1 MPYRSQFIIIEDNL
15 IDQFITKKLL
25 KKGLDINPIYI
36 ANNGK
41 EGMNWLLKNQSQNP
55 LIILLDIQMPI
66 MDGFEFLKEFDR
78 LPEDIKEKIEIFVL
92 SSTLDSDEIK
102 KVKENKYVSDFWNK
116 PFRLEILKSV
126 FLENLI

>member
-25 KKGLDINPIYI
+25 KKGLDVNPVCI

-41 EGMNWLLKNQSQNP
+41 EAMNWLLKNQNQNS

-66 MDGFEFLKEFDR
+66 MNGFEFLEEFDR
-78 LPEDIKEKIEIFVL
+78 LPEDVKERIEIFVL
-92 SSTLDSDEIK
+92 SSTLDTDEIK

-116 PFRLEILKSV
+116 PFRLETLKNV
-126 FLENLI
+126 FLEA

>member
-1 MPYRSQFIIIEDNL
+1 MPFRSQFIIIEDNL
-15 IDQFITKKLL
+15 IDQFVTKKLL
-25 KKGLDINPIYI
+25 KKGLDINPVCI

-41 EGMNWLLKNQSQNP
+41 EGMNWLLKNKNPNP

-66 MDGFEFLKEFDR
+66 MNGFEFLEEFDR
-78 LPEDIKEKIEIFVL
+78 LPENVKERIEIFVL

-126 FLENLI
+126 FLEA

>member
-1 MPYRSQFIIIEDNL
+1 MPYRSQFVIIEDNL
-15 IDQFITKKLL
+15 IDQFVTKKLL
-25 KKGLDINPIYI
+25 KKGLDINPVYI

-41 EGMNWLLKNQSQNP
+41 EGMNWLLKNQNQNP

-66 MDGFEFLKEFDR
+66 MDGFEFLKEFDQ
-78 LPEDIKEKIEIFVL
+78 LPEDIKQNIEIFVL

-126 FLENLI
+126 FLEA

>member
-1 MPYRSQFIIIEDNL
+1 MPYKSQFIIIEDNL
-15 IDQFITKKLL
+15 IDQFVTKKLL
-25 KKGLDINPIYI
+25 KKGLDINPVYI

-41 EGMNWLLKNQSQNP
+41 EGMNWILKNQIQNP

-66 MDGFEFLKEFDR
+66 MNGFEFLEEFDR
-78 LPEDIKEKIEIFVL
+78 LPEDVKEKIEIFVL

-116 PFRLEILKSV
+116 PFRLEILKNTFIQV
-126 FLENLI
+126 

>member
-15 IDQFITKKLL
+15 IDQFVTKKLL
-25 KKGLDINPIYI
+25 KKGLDINPVYI

-41 EGMNWLLKNQSQNP
+41 EGMNWLLKNQNQNP

-78 LPEDIKEKIEIFVL
+78 LPKDVKENIEIFVL

-126 FLENLI
+126 FLEA

>member
-15 IDQFITKKLL
+15 IDQFVTKKLL
-25 KKGLDINPIYI
+25 KKGLDINPVCI

-41 EGMNWLLKNQSQNP
+41 EGLNWLLKNQNQNP
-55 LIILLDIQMPI
+55 FIILLDIQMPI
-66 MDGFEFLKEFDR
+66 MNGFEFLEEFDR
-78 LPEDIKEKIEIFVL
+78 LPQNVKEKIEIFVL

-116 PFRLEILKSV
+116 PCRLEILKSV
-126 FLENLI
+126 FLQV

>member
-1 MPYRSQFIIIEDNL
+1 MPYRSQFIIIDDNL

-25 KKGLDINPIYI
+25 KKGLDVNPVYI

-41 EGMNWLLKNQSQNP
+41 EGMNWLLKNQKPSP

-66 MDGFEFLKEFDR
+66 MDGFEFLEEFDK
-78 LPEDIKEKIEIFVL
+78 LPEDVKERIEIFVL
-92 SSTLDSDEIK
+92 SSTLDTDEIK

-116 PFRLEILKSV
+116 PFRLETLRSV
-126 FLENLI
+126 FLEA

>member
-25 KKGLDINPIYI
+25 KKGLDVNPVCI

-41 EGMNWLLKNQSQNP
+41 EAMNWLLKNQNQNS

-66 MDGFEFLKEFDR
+66 MNGFEFLEEFDR
-78 LPEDIKEKIEIFVL
+78 LPEDVKKRIEIFVL
-92 SSTLDSDEIK
+92 SSTLDTDEIK

-126 FLENLI
+126 FLEA

>member
-15 IDQFITKKLL
+15 IDQFVIKKLL
-25 KKGLDINPIYI
+25 KKGLDVNPVYI

-41 EGMNWLLKNQSQNP
+41 EGMNWIQKNQNQSP
-55 LIILLDIQMPI
+55 LIILLDIQMPV
-66 MDGFEFLKEFDR
+66 MDGFEFLKEFDK
-78 LPEDIKEKIEIFVL
+78 LPEDVKEKIEIFVL

-116 PFRLEILKSV
+116 PFRLETLRSV
-126 FLENLI
+126 FLEA

>member
-15 IDQFITKKLL
+15 IDQFVTKKLL

-41 EGMNWLLKNQSQNP
+41 EGMNWLLKNQNQNP

-66 MDGFEFLKEFDR
+66 MNGFEFLEEFDK
-78 LPEDIKEKIEIFVL
+78 LPENIKENIEIFVL
-92 SSTLDSDEIK
+92 SSTLDIDEIK
-102 KVKENKYVSDFWNK
+102 KVKENKYVSEFWSK
-116 PFRLEILKSV
+116 PFRLEILQNA
-126 FLENLI
+126 FLHA

>member
-15 IDQFITKKLL
+15 IDQFVTKKLL
-25 KKGLDINPIYI
+25 KKGLDINPVYI

-41 EGMNWLLKNQSQNP
+41 EGMNWILKNQIQNP

-66 MDGFEFLKEFDR
+66 MNGFEFLEEFDR
-78 LPEDIKEKIEIFVL
+78 LPEDVKEKIEIFVL

-102 KVKENKYVSDFWNK
+102 KVRENKYVSDFWNK
-116 PFRLEILKSV
+116 PFRLEILKNAFIQV
-126 FLENLI
+126 